1 MKHVELLYTHADAY
15 CAVMASENL
24 SSVHRALE
32 VLRVLGQ
39 GPMGV
44 QDVAR
49 TMGREKSQVSRTL
62 KVLAQEGFIERDAR
76 SRRYR
81 IGWQLL
87 ALAASAS
94 EDRLR
99 REAPAVLRE
108 LVHRTGEPA
117 YLTVLAGHG
126 AVTVLTERTSR
137 GLQAHEWVGRVSPLN
152 CTSAGRA
159 LLFGLSD
166 ERIAKLVATPDEA
179 PLPGTDAAPRD
190 VTTLL
195 ERLRAERA
203 LGYAVAVGEMEPGLI
218 AVAVPVYDHRGDVVA
233 AVNISAPVFRLSPD
247 GLPQSVEPVIAAARQ
262 LSARLSGA
270 PSPGDAP
277 G

>member
-1 MKHVELLYTHADAY
+1 MTG
-15 CAVMASENL
+15 ENL
-24 SSVHRALE
+24 SSVHRALD
-32 VLRVLGQ
+32 VLRILAQ

-44 QDVAR
+44 QEVAR
-49 TMGREKSQVSRTL
+49 SMDREKSQVSRTL
-62 KVLAQEGFIERDAR
+62 KVLAQEGFIERDPR
-76 SRRYR
+76 SLRYR
-81 IGWQLL
+81 IGWQVF

-94 EDRLR
+94 EDRLQ

-108 LVHRTGEPA
+108 LVYQTGEPA

-126 AVTVLTERTSR
+126 VVTVLTERTSR
-137 GLQAHEWVGRVSPLN
+137 GLQAHEWVGRMSPLN

-159 LLFGLSD
+159 LLFGLPD
-166 ERIAKLVATPDEA
+166 EQIAALVATDDGE

-190 VTTLL
+190 VAALL

-233 AVNISAPVFRLSPD
+233 AVNISAPVFRLPPEGMPD
-247 GLPQSVEPVIAAARQ
+247 SVEPVLAAARQ
-262 LSARLSGA
+262 LSARLDPA
-270 PSPGDAP
+270 RP
-277 G
+277 